1 MGMFV
6 QGERACLPTS
16 PPLHLSRLEQRG
28 LSYLW
33 HIFLIP
39 RGVWSGEGSCRAL
52 PGSLWARV
60 EGRLIY
66 GPQLPG
72 TFEHDFHPW
81 FILPIFSPIRWVC
94 WPI

>member
-6 QGERACLPTS
+6 QGERGCLPTS
-16 PPLHLSRLEQRG
+16 PPLHLSRLEQHG

-52 PGSLWARV
+52 PGSLG
-60 EGRLIY
+60 ESGRETYL
-66 GPQLPG
+66 
-72 TFEHDFHPW
+72 
-81 FILPIFSPIRWVC
+81 
-94 WPI
+94 WPPTPRDL